1 MSYYYDE
8 EAVIQDADIEMAHA
22 IARGNYLARLERKGI
37 CTHSSAVGVS
47 STGEIFYPEQIGLV
61 GEQERCRDCG
71 IVFEDKEEWRYVV
84 TNL

>member
-1 MSYYYDE
+1 MNYYYDE

-22 IARGNYLARLERKGI
+22 IARGNYLARLERNGI
-37 CTHSSAVGVS
+37 CTHSSTVGVS

-71 IVFEDKEEWRYVV
+71 LVFEDEEEWRYVV